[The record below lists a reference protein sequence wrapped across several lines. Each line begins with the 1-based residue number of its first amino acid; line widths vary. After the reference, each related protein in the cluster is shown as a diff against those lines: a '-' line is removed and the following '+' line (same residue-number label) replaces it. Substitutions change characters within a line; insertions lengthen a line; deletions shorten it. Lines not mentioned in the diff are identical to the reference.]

1 MIANYL
7 KNDITIASF
16 IIVGILIRYLP
27 QIYYDIA
34 NRGKKV
40 LLKAKTTTKA
50 WHIWFLYIFIFAGFL
65 IRLGHYPDSTL
76 IIICSIF
83 IFGLGIIV
91 GLMGLFTLNNNNSY
105 SEEIVR
111 YEDGIFVAS
120 GIYSVV
126 RHPMRIGLFIELLGV
141 VILASAPLLVLPLIA
156 IFTLQYTRTKDE
168 ELMLK
173 EFFGEGV
180 ARYASAVPKFNFLY
194 GLYRVFKNYQV
205 RLTEEEARETEE
217 SGLRI

>member
-16 IIVGILIRYLP
+16 VVVGVLIRYLP

-34 NRGKKV
+34 NSGKKV

-50 WHIWFLYIFIFAGFL
+50 WHIWLLYIFIFAGSI

-91 GLMGLFTLNNNNSY
+91 GLMGLFSLNNQY
-105 SEEIVR
+105 SEELIR
-111 YEDGIFVAS
+111 YEGGTFVTS
-120 GIYSVV
+120 GIYSIV
-126 RHPMRIGLFIELLGV
+126 RHPMRIGLFIELLGI
-141 VILASAPLLVLPLIA
+141 VILTGTSLLLLPLIVVFA
-156 IFTLQYTRTKDE
+156 LQYIRTKDE

-173 EFFGEGV
+173 KFFGTAVTE
-180 ARYASAVPKFNFLY
+180 YISTVPKFNFAC
-194 GLYRVFKNYQV
+194 GLYRTFKNQRYK
-205 RLTEEEARETEE
+205 LHHA
-217 SGLRI
+217 